1 MTESTRKLS
10 NLKIQWTKTL
20 YQNNF
25 KYIAFFL
32 HFQGLK
38 IFGARENNVKFRKIT
53 PYTLNFQNFNHVLT
67 ILEKFEIHFL
77 GLPWEICFGVITSWA
92 LEKCKN
98 VIFFKL
104 FCYKVFVHWKL
115 KLLNFLVDSV
125 LIF

>member
-1 MTESTRKLS
+1 MESTRKLS

-53 PYTLNFQNFNHVLT
+53 PYTLIFRILTMFSQFLRNLRFIFSDSHEKSALVLLH
-67 ILEKFEIHFL
+67 LEPL
-77 GLPWEICFGVITSWA
+77 
-92 LEKCKN
+92 KN
-98 VIFFKL
+98 VKMQ
-104 FCYKVFVHWKL
+104 YS
-115 KLLNFLVDSV
+115 LNYSVTRFLSTEN
-125 LIF
+125 